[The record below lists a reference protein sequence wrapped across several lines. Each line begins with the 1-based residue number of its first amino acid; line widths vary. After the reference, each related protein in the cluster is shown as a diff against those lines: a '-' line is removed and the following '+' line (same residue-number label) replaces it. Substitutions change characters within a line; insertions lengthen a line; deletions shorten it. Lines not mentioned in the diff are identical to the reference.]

1 MLVQRSVAGSFCP
14 VWRSSSHCRSECDE
28 LVLPRTSSRLTYGSP
43 RPRRALLQDKC
54 YRYSFMRTMVLFSK
68 KVSAADRGNRS
79 AFHVRRRPR
88 RALLLRARARASRV
102 TLRCACESTA
112 MATRGAAAVA
122 VVLASLG
129 GTSGAC
135 DISGHWTYTPECGTE
150 YNW

>member
-1 MLVQRSVAGSFCP
+1 MSGGAIV
-14 VWRSSSHCRSECDE
+14 D
-28 LVLPRTSSRLTYGSP
+28 
-43 RPRRALLQDKC
+43 
-54 YRYSFMRTMVLFSK
+54 
-68 KVSAADRGNRS
+68 AA
-79 AFHVRRRPR
+79 
-88 RALLLRARARASRV
+88 ALLLRRADAV
-102 TLRCACESTA
+102 PRCACESTA

>member
-1 MLVQRSVAGSFCP
+1 
-14 VWRSSSHCRSECDE
+14 
-28 LVLPRTSSRLTYGSP
+28 
-43 RPRRALLQDKC
+43 
-54 YRYSFMRTMVLFSK
+54 
-68 KVSAADRGNRS
+68 
-79 AFHVRRRPR
+79 
-88 RALLLRARARASRV
+88 
-102 TLRCACESTA
+102 